1 MPDRRIWTGGA
12 VALGAALAI
21 SQGDRLARA
30 LTAEAASAA
39 LLDGCT
45 DVPEAVALAETLRLR
60 GIAVDRALAD
70 LDRRKQEISAA
81 EERIRT
87 RLQALKTAKAALGD
101 ARGARQAG
109 TTAGIDRLI
118 AVYDAMKPA
127 EAATIIAALPPDFA
141 AEILARIQPEA
152 SARIIASI
160 EPGQAAVLTA
170 HMGSRRLTG
179 D

>member
-1 MPDRRIWTGGA
+1 MPDRILWMGGA
-12 VALGAALAI
+12 IALAAGLAI
-21 SQGDRLARA
+21 AQGDRLARA
-30 LTAEAASAA
+30 LTAEAASAP

-70 LDRRKQEISAA
+70 LDRRKAEIAAA
-81 EERIRT
+81 EAQIT
-87 RLQALKTAKAALGD
+87 ARLLALKKAKAALGETKAGQD
-101 ARGARQAG
+101 AGRSG
-109 TTAGIDRLI
+109 GIERLI

-127 EAATIIAALPPDFA
+127 EAATILAALPPDFA
-141 AEILARIQPEA
+141 AEILTRVQPETG
-152 SARIIASI
+152 ARIIAQI

-170 HMGSRRLTG
+170 HMGARRPTG

>member
-1 MPDRRIWTGGA
+1 MPDRLFWMGGA
-12 VALGAALAI
+12 VALVAGLAI
-21 SQGDRLARA
+21 AQGDRLARA
-30 LTAEAASAA
+30 LSAEAAATP

-70 LDRRKQEISAA
+70 LERRKRELAAA
-81 EERIRT
+81 EAQITT
-87 RLQALKTAKAALGD
+87 RLAALKKAKAALGD
-101 ARGARQAG
+101 ARAG
-109 TTAGIDRLI
+109 QDAGRSEGIERLI

-141 AEILARIQPEA
+141 AEILTRVQPDA
-152 SARIIASI
+152 GARIIAQI
-160 EPGQAAVLTA
+160 DPGQAAVLTA
-170 HMGSRRLTG
+170 HMGARRLTG